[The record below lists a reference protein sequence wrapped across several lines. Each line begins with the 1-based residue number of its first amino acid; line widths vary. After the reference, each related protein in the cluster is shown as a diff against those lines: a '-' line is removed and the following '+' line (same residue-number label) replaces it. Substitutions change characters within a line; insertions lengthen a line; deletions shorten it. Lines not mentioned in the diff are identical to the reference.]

1 MIMVFDRN
9 ELDNFLIERDCV
21 GFFDPPITLKS
32 GRPGHYYINIRNAI
46 VTQEDLQ
53 KIARFAF
60 EYAMEKGFK
69 PDQFIGV
76 PEGATPIGQEATK
89 LINYKTTKEIP
100 LTILRSKPKDHG
112 DPKDRYSVGP
122 LNPSSH
128 AILVEDVST
137 TGASGEPAI
146 MALQESGVLVD
157 EFNSIASRLERR
169 DDGRTVAEAYR
180 DKYGVSYSS
189 LTDSTTLLP
198 KATVKYKPS
207 EKVLEKVE
215 DYFKQYCSTSVKL
228 LP

>member
-1 MIMVFDRN
+1 MTFDRN

-60 EYAMEKGFK
+60 EYAMERGFK
-69 PDQFIGV
+69 PNQFIGV
-76 PEGATPIGQEATK
+76 PEGATPIGQEETK
-89 LINYKTTKEIP
+89 LINYKTPRQIP
-100 LTILRSKPKDHG
+100 LTILRSKAKDHG

-122 LNPSSH
+122 LVPGSH

-146 MALQESGVLVD
+146 MALQESGVLID
-157 EFNSIASRLERR
+157 EFHSIASRLERR

-198 KATVKYKPS
+198 KAAVKYKPS
-207 EKVLEKVE
+207 EKVLGNVE
-215 DYFKQYCSTSVKL
+215 DYFNQYCSVPIKL
-228 LP
+228 LS